1 MRGQGMPRPYS
12 AREPSVGAGH
22 ARPGPPRITR
32 RGTFSTIVRIPSA
45 EDYMKLFVF
54 FLLAVALVLSAADVN
69 VTGKWSG
76 SVNVTQPDGTNEEG
90 TTFAIL
96 KQDGGTVTG
105 TAGPDEATQWTIEKG
120 AIAGNKVTLQV
131 RDSDGTTTYKC
142 DLVAE
147 GDHLKGSVTIV
158 TGDGQTVAAKLDLR
172 SEEHTSELQS
182 LRHLVC

>member
-1 MRGQGMPRPYS
+1 
-12 AREPSVGAGH
+12 
-22 ARPGPPRITR
+22 
-32 RGTFSTIVRIPSA
+32 
-45 EDYMKLFVF
+45 MKLFVF

-76 SVNVTQPDGTNEEG
+76 SVNVAQPDGTNQEG

-96 KQDGGTVTG
+96 KQDGGTITG

-142 DLVAE
+142 DLVLE
-147 GDHLKGSVTIV
+147 GDHLKGPVTIV
-158 TGDGQTVAAKLDLR
+158 TGDGQTVAAKLDLSR
-172 SEEHTSELQS
+172 
-182 LRHLVC
+182 VK